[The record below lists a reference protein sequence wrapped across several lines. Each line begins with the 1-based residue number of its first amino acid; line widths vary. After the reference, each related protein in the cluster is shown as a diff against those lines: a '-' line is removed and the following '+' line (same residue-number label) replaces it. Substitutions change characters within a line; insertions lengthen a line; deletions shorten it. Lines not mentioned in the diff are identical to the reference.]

1 MYFNTLN
8 NLFSRNISLSI
19 RFLCLFDFYRQNQLY
34 TNQSGQNLFIK
45 RLVTETTINDILYLI
60 PFIVFVILPYMYFMC
75 I

>member
-19 RFLCLFDFYRQNQLY
+19 RFLCLFDFYRQTFIY
-34 TNQSGQNLFIK
+34 FRYFIMILFIK
-45 RLVTETTINDILYLI
+45 RLITETTIDDILYLI

>member
-8 NLFSRNISLSI
+8 NLFSRNISLLI
-19 RFLCLFDFYRQNQLY
+19 KYLCLFDFY
-34 TNQSGQNLFIK
+34 GQTFIYFRYFIMILFIK
-45 RLVTETTINDILYLI
+45 RLVTETTINDIIYLI

>member
-19 RFLCLFDFYRQNQLY
+19 RFLCLFDFYRQTFIY
-34 TNQSGQNLFIK
+34 FRYFIMILFIK
-45 RLVTETTINDILYLI
+45 RLVTKTTINDILYLI

>member
-8 NLFSRNISLSI
+8 NLFSRHISLSI
-19 RFLCLFDFYRQNQLY
+19 RFLCLFDFYRQTFIY
-34 TNQSGQNLFIK
+34 FRYFIMILFIK

>member
-19 RFLCLFDFYRQNQLY
+19 RFLCLFDLYRQTFIY
-34 TNQSGQNLFIK
+34 FRYFIMILFIK

>member
-19 RFLCLFDFYRQNQLY
+19 RFLCLFDFYRQTFIY
-34 TNQSGQNLFIK
+34 FRYFIMILFIK
-45 RLVTETTINDILYLI
+45 RLVTETTIDDILYLI

>member
-19 RFLCLFDFYRQNQLY
+19 RFLCLFDFYRQTFIY
-34 TNQSGQNLFIK
+34 FRYFIMILFIK